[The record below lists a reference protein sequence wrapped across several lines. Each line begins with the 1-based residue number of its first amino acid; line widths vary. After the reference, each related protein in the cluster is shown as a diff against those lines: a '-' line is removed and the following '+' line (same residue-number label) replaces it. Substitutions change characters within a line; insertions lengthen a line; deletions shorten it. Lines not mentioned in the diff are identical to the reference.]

1 MIDKKQIPLGLFP
14 NQPKI
19 DFSELSHRENKVCNQ
34 QHFEANKD
42 KFSNQCRIVYEA
54 LLRGE
59 KLTTTK
65 ALIHY
70 RIGDLRRRIKDLKD
84 MWNVP
89 IESEMVEG
97 KFKEYYLIPNNE

>member
-1 MIDKKQIPLGLFP
+1 MKKQIPPGLFT

-19 DFSELSHRENKVCNQ
+19 DFERLSHIENKVSNQ
-34 QHFEANKD
+34 EHFEANKD
-42 KFSNQCRIVYEA
+42 KFSNQCKIVYEA

-59 KLTTTK
+59 RLTTTK

-84 MWNVP
+84 MWDVP
-89 IESEMVEG
+89 VESQMVEG
-97 KFKEYYLIPNNE
+97 HYKEYYLNN